1 MTDARAPVAGWYPD
15 PTGGLGQRWWTG
27 VSWSDH
33 TRSQSSSIA
42 EIITPDIITPNS
54 GAESGDVRPTRG
66 DDDEDGEDGNND
78 YLPLRRTGSGGG
90 TAGRGRFRNELAYR
104 SLNLGATSAMLFVV
118 VVVLA
123 DLAWRI
129 SPFGALGWIAVAL
142 SLIGTGVAVAAILF
156 AAVSFFRVPTFR
168 GLGPALT
175 GLAFGIVFAFT
186 IPLAGLAL
194 QLVLATF
201 G

>member
-1 MTDARAPVAGWYPD
+1 MTDARAPEAGWYPD

-27 VSWSDH
+27 MSWSSH
-33 TRSQSSSIA
+33 TRLPSPSIA
-42 EIITPDIITPNS
+42 EIITPDG

-66 DDDEDGEDGNND
+66 DDDEDGEDD
-78 YLPLRRTGSGGG
+78 YLPLRRTGAGGG